1 MRRAKHTGSRRDV
14 IQRVN
19 QDESSSGAVIPVII
33 IEQGGTCFQDDTADM
48 VQRKLCRM
56 AAFQCI
62 DVYVVLEFCY
72 PPLDISARM
81 ANHVFA
87 SGKKGFFRHPDDTGF
102 QPILDMGEIPFFD
115 DHVTAAD
122 IYFILKFQ
130 YDGLGRECF
139 FQVSVR
145 SNNPSDPAVLKR
157 RQRHDRVPP
166 ADGAGSNGAGE
177 PPEIEIGAYDCLY
190 RKAEIPEIPAVAGI
204 QRFRMESR

>member
-1 MRRAKHTGSRRDV
+1 
-14 IQRVN
+14 
-19 QDESSSGAVIPVII
+19 
-33 IEQGGTCFQDDTADM
+33 M

-87 SGKKGFFRHPDDTGF
+87 SGKKGFSDIQMTRASSRSSIWGDS
-102 QPILDMGEIPFFD
+102 LFD

-139 FQVSVR
+139 FQISVR
-145 SNNPSDPAVLKR
+145 SNDPLDPAVLKR
-157 RQRHDRVPP
+157 RQRYDRVTP
-166 ADGAGSNGAGE
+166 ADGSGGNGTGE
-177 PPEIEIGAYDCLY
+177 P
-190 RKAEIPEIPAVAGI
+190 RKSRLGRMTVCTGKRKSR
-204 QRFRMESR
+204 RFLLSLESSVSRMESR